1 LGDLFQCGDDLLCF
15 GTAANLCEHK
25 ALVRQLQN
33 VAARQAVCLS
43 TDAFKQ
49 TPQEIPIFCQF
60 SGRIPAFVVRRTYE
74 KTICRDDRFGLL
86 CQRFGLCAEAH
97 VIVRRVAHRTE
108 ARGLRPCRRSE
119 RQRNNRKAT
128 LTDASIQISNKSKT
142 REVART
148 DILRIVRI
156 DKDSTLNGALIG
168 GVAGAGAV
176 TVGHLAQEYPCD
188 YLLCMVTI
196 PAGFGIGAL
205 VGYIVD
211 LNITHKETVFDSAS
225 QSTVR
230 WDVRPLVTKDKKGAA
245 LTLRF

>member
-1 LGDLFQCGDDLLCF
+1 MRRQFAV
-15 GTAANLCEHK
+15 TIV
-25 ALVRQLQN
+25 LVFCASASAFAQKPT
-33 VAARQAVCLS
+33 LS
-43 TDAFKQ
+43 FAELRTVLKPADYVRVVDR
-49 TPQEIPIFCQF
+49 
-60 SGRIPAFVVRRTYE
+60 SGKETTG
-74 KTICRDDRFGLL
+74 KL
-86 CQRFGLCAEAH
+86 
-97 VIVRRVAHRTE
+97 
-108 ARGLRPCRRSE
+108 
-119 RQRNNRKAT
+119 AT

-142 REVART
+142 LEVART
-148 DILRIVRI
+148 DIKRIVRI

-188 YLLCMVTI
+188 YLLCVVTI